1 VANEGSD
8 SASALPAGDAADAR
22 LLEERSPERAARAFW
37 QITRR
42 WLSAPDRGNARLLLF
57 GVMALTVAQVAIQ
70 IRFNLWN
77 RDFFNALE
85 NRNGGEFRTQI
96 LIFLGLA
103 ALSMT
108 VAVYHLYVAQLLKLR
123 WREWLTRHLLEAWLR
138 DGRHYQLEL
147 AGADADNPEQRI
159 AEDVRASTDLAVEFA
174 TGLLT
179 SVLMLAA
186 FVGILW
192 TISGELRFDLAGRE
206 VAIPGYMVWAA
217 LLYALIGS
225 SLTYVVGRPMVR
237 LNIARTVAEAD
248 LRFGVTRARE
258 SGEGIALIRGE
269 ADERRGL
276 GGLFETVIE
285 ATKGLMRSQRNLMWL
300 TSAYTTLAMIFPT
313 IVASPGY
320 FSGAITLGGLMQ
332 IGAAFGQVQLSLN
345 WFVDNFPRIAEW
357 RSAVSRVVVFRDVIE
372 DLDTLIAD
380 PSQPTIAVAE
390 GEPDRLVFRNLEV
403 AFANGTTVIA
413 DASAEIRQGERVL
426 IQGESGSGK
435 STLFRAVAGLWP
447 WGAGAIETPP
457 REQMMFMPQRPYLP
471 LGTLRGAVA
480 YPRAPDSFEA
490 DAIRAAL
497 DTVGLERLAAELD
510 RVDRWDR
517 ILSLGEQQRLAFAR
531 LLVHAPR
538 WIFMDEATAA
548 LDEANQDA
556 MMHLAIEKVPGAAF
570 ISIGHRPGLAA
581 FHTRTLQLVR
591 AEGGARLIRPKKRTA
606 RDRQWS
612 RRPSR
617 AGRRLWYRPWIVR
630 HD

>member
-1 VANEGSD
+1 MA
-8 SASALPAGDAADAR
+8 PGDEVDAR
-22 LLEERSPERAARAFW
+22 LLEERSPERSVRAFW
-37 QITRR
+37 QITRT
-42 WLSAPDRGNARLLLF
+42 WLSAPDRGNARWLLL

-85 NRNGGEFRTQI
+85 NRNGEAFRWQI
-96 LIFLGLA
+96 IVFLVLA

-147 AGADADNPEQRI
+147 AGAGADNPEQRI

-192 TISGELRFDLAGRE
+192 AISGPLQFEMAGRE
-206 VAIPGYMVWAA
+206 VVIPGYMVWAA
-217 LLYALIGS
+217 LLYAVIGS
-225 SLTYVVGRPMVR
+225 TLTYLVGRPMVR

-248 LRFGVTRARE
+248 LRFGLTRARE

-276 GGLFETVIE
+276 AQLFEGVIL
-285 ATKGLMRSQRNLMWL
+285 AWKGLMRSQRNLMWL

-313 IVASPGY
+313 IVASPAY

-345 WFVDNFPRIAEW
+345 WFVENFPRIAEW
-357 RSAVSRVVVFRDVIE
+357 RSAVARVVVFRDVIE
-372 DLDTLIAD
+372 DLDTLVAD
-380 PSQPTIAVAE
+380 PSQPTIAIRE
-390 GEPDRLVFRNLEV
+390 GAPDRLVFRNLEV
-403 AFANGTTVIA
+403 AFANGTTVIT

-426 IQGESGSGK
+426 IQGESGTGK

-447 WGAGAIETPP
+447 WGVGEIETPP
-457 REQMMFMPQRPYLP
+457 RAEMMFMPQRPYLP
-471 LGTLRGAVA
+471 LGTLRTAVSYPLGAE
-480 YPRAPDSFEA
+480 SFDDALLREVLEA
-490 DAIRAAL
+490 
-497 DTVGLERLAAELD
+497 VGLGQLGDGLD
-510 RVDRWDR
+510 REERWDR

-531 LLVHAPR
+531 LLLHRPG

-556 MMHLAIEKVPGAAF
+556 MMQLAIDRVPGASL
-570 ISIGHRPGLAA
+570 ISIGHRPGLEA
-581 FHTRTLQLVR
+581 FHTRTLQLLR
-591 AEGGARLIRPKKRTA
+591 AEGGARLA
-606 RDRQWS
+606 RKPLRSARERQWS
-612 RRPSR
+612 RRPR
-617 AGRRLWYRPWIVR
+617 RGWRRVWYKPWVVRGR
-630 HD
+630 

>member
-1 VANEGSD
+1 MTADEQ
-8 SASALPAGDAADAR
+8 PDAK
-22 LLEERSPERAARAFW
+22 LLEDRGPERVTRAFW
-37 QITRR
+37 QITRQ

-85 NRNGGEFRTQI
+85 NRNGGAFRTEI

-147 AGADADNPEQRI
+147 AGAGADNPEQRI
-159 AEDVRASTDLAVEFA
+159 AEDVRAATDLAVEFA

-179 SVLMLAA
+179 SVLMLTA

-192 TISGELRFDLAGRE
+192 TISGPLQFNWGDSEIS
-206 VAIPGYMVWAA
+206 IPGYMVWAA
-217 LLYALIGS
+217 LLYAVVGS

-248 LRFGVTRARE
+248 FRFGLTRARE

-276 GGLFETVIE
+276 AGLFETVIE
-285 ATKGLMRSQRNLMWL
+285 AAKGLMRSQRNLMWL

-313 IVASPGY
+313 IVASPAY
-320 FSGAITLGGLMQ
+320 FTGAITLGGLMQ

-372 DLDTLIAD
+372 DVDTLIAD
-380 PSQPTIAVAE
+380 PSQPTIAIRE

-403 AFANGTTVIA
+403 AFANGTTVIG
-413 DASAEIRQGERVL
+413 DASAEIGQGERVL
-426 IQGESGSGK
+426 IQGESGTGK

-447 WGAGAIETPP
+447 WGAGEIETPP
-457 REQMMFMPQRPYLP
+457 RAEMMFMPQRPYLP
-471 LGTLRGAVA
+471 LGPLRGAIS
-480 YPRAPDSFEA
+480 YPKPPEHFGDA
-490 DAIRAAL
+490 DIAAAL
-497 DTVGLERLAAELD
+497 GEVGLERLADELD
-510 RVDRWDR
+510 RIDRWDR

-531 LLVHAPR
+531 LLLHRPR

-556 MMHLAIEKVPGAAF
+556 MMQLAIDKVPGASL
-570 ISIGHRPGLAA
+570 ISIGHRPGLEA

-591 AEGGARLIRPKKRTA
+591 ADGGARLTRQKQRSA
-606 RDRQWS
+606 RDREWS
-612 RRPSR
+612 RRPR
-617 AGRRLWYRPWIVR
+617 RTGRRVWYRPWVIR
-630 HD
+630 KG